1 MEQYMKLPEVQN
13 ADKYTGLYVV
23 DFGDHCGV
31 GFTAEEVTEL
41 LESERF
47 ADVQIYKVHRA
58 NPDGTME
65 LAGISKQTF
74 QLEAGMFFYANEE
87 QDARADFE
95 RLTAWA
101 DEYLPPARCK
111 VHLANH
117 GDSYVTALIYPA
129 EFDDAFS
136 GWLLDANYRTAG
148 QVEGGAGAAGRYYE
162 ANWDVAERKQL
173 WPASSIEHLQGE
185 ALLEAT
191 NRAIVR

>member
-1 MEQYMKLPEVQN
+1 MKLPDIKD

-31 GFTAEEVTEL
+31 GFTAEEVIEL
-41 LESERF
+41 LESEQF

-74 QLEAGMFFYANEE
+74 QLEAGVFFYAADE
-87 QDARADFE
+87 ATAKADFQ
-95 RLTAWA
+95 RLNTWA
-101 DEYLPPARCK
+101 DEHLPPARCK

-136 GWLLDANYRTAG
+136 GWLLDGNYRTAG
-148 QVEGGAGAAGRYYE
+148 QVEGGTGAAQRYYD
-162 ANWDVAERKQL
+162 AAADILERKNL
-173 WPASSIEHLQGE
+173 WPASSIEGLHGE
-185 ALLEAT
+185 SLMEAT

>member
-1 MEQYMKLPEVQN
+1 MKLPDIKD

-31 GFTAEEVTEL
+31 GFTAEEVIEL
-41 LESERF
+41 LESEQF

-74 QLEAGMFFYANEE
+74 QLEAGVFFYAADE
-87 QDARADFE
+87 ATAKADFQ
-95 RLTAWA
+95 RLNTWA
-101 DEYLPPARCK
+101 DEHLPPARCK

>member
-1 MEQYMKLPEVQN
+1 MKLPEIKEAN
-13 ADKYTGLYVV
+13 KYTGLYVV

-31 GFTAEEVTEL
+31 GFTAEEVAEL
-41 LESERF
+41 LESEQF

-74 QLEAGMFFYANEE
+74 QLEAGMFFYAGDETT
-87 QDARADFE
+87 ARADFE

-101 DEYLPPARCK
+101 DTQLPPARCK
-111 VHLANH
+111 VQLAES
-117 GDSYVTALIYPA
+117 GDTFVTALIYPA
-129 EFDDAFS
+129 ELDDAFS

-162 ANWDVAERKQL
+162 ADWVVLERKQL
-173 WPASSIEHLQGE
+173 WPASSIEPLQGE